1 MVIRSQYVTVKAQD
15 VKNGSIPSAS
25 FGDRE
30 GKSSGIRLNVK
41 PKDCTSTAEPLH
53 PQQISGSD
61 LIITWV
67 VFLSLSQLGGISHNQ
82 GSLALFPGSP
92 LASMKDKN
100 GRENLASIVHGIA
113 A

>member
-1 MVIRSQYVTVKAQD
+1 M
-15 VKNGSIPSAS
+15 KNGSIPSAC

-41 PKDCTSTAEPLH
+41 PKDCTSTACTANPLH

-67 VFLSLSQLGGISHNQ
+67 VFISLSEFLTIKDL
-82 GSLALFPGSP
+82 LALFPGSP

-100 GRENLASIVHGIA
+100 GRETLASIVHGIA

>member
-1 MVIRSQYVTVKAQD
+1 M
-15 VKNGSIPSAS
+15 KNGSIPSAS
-25 FGDRE
+25 FGNRE

-41 PKDCTSTAEPLH
+41 PKDCTSTACTTEPLH
-53 PQQISGSD
+53 PQQIGGSD

-67 VFLSLSQLGGISHNQ
+67 VFISLSQLGRISHNQ

-100 GRENLASIVHGIA
+100 GGETLASIVHGIA